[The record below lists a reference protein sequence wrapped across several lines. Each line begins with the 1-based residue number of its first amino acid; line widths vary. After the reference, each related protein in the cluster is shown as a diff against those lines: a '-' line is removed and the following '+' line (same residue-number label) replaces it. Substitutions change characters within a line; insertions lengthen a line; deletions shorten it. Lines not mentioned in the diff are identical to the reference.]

1 MSRSELMARL
11 LRMARLA
18 QRCEQTGESTD
29 DVLGAQSPD
38 DAGRRRFTQGV
49 LAATTTAAAW
59 SLAPGALAKSTG
71 GTKPVFTAPADVAV
85 VGAGIA
91 GLACAT
97 ELARLGI
104 SAQVFEAGDR
114 VGGRIASLRGVF
126 PGQVVERGAEFIGS
140 SHNVML
146 GYARQLGLELEDL
159 GAAPGAAFHYFGGRR
174 YTEAQVLEEFRGFT
188 ASIKGDLERI
198 SHPNADQFT
207 PADAEFDFLTVDE
220 LLELRDAGGLLRQL
234 VSSAVQAEFGAGTG
248 QVSAISLLRFLHADQ
263 RGKQSALD
271 GNGGRFLRVVDGND
285 RIPAGLAAQLPRPV
299 ALGHHL
305 VAVRQL
311 ASGRYRLVFEVDGR
325 SQFSEHDAVVLAL
338 PFTVLRHVELHASLQ
353 LPEWKRMAIST
364 ADMGSQNRLLV
375 GFQGPYWYE
384 RHGLSGTG
392 FSDRAAMPATWE
404 SNPGRSGAGH
414 AVLAA
419 SLGPYAAGPGAAQ
432 VQAQTFV
439 DALEAVAPGARSA
452 AARDRRGNLL
462 AHVEDWA
469 GNPLSLGAQVYNRPG
484 YFTTNAHH
492 EAKPV
497 GKLLFAGDHT
507 SSFYEWQGFMEGAA
521 LSGLRAA
528 AEVLSLSR
536 A

>member
-11 LRMARLA
+11 LRMARVA
-18 QRCEQTGESTD
+18 KRCEQTGESVA
-29 DVLGAQSPD
+29 DVLGAQSLE

-71 GTKPVFTAPADVAV
+71 GGSPVFSAPASVAV

-91 GLACAT
+91 GLACAN

-104 SAQVFEAGDR
+104 DAQVFEASDR
-114 VGGRIASLRGVF
+114 VGGRVASLRGVF
-126 PGQVVERGAEFIGS
+126 PGQVVERGAEFISS

-146 GYARQLGLELEDL
+146 GYARQLGLQLEDL
-159 GAAPGAAFHYFGGRR
+159 GASPGTAFHYFGGRR
-174 YTEAQVLEEFRGFT
+174 YTEAQVMEEFRDFT
-188 ASIKGDLERI
+188 AAVRGDLGRI

-207 PADAEFDFLTVDE
+207 PVDAEFDFLSIEE
-220 LLELRDAGGLLRQL
+220 LLDLRGAGDLLRQV
-234 VSSAVQAEFGAGTG
+234 VSSAVQAEFGAGIG

-271 GNGGRFLRVVDGND
+271 ENHHRFLRVVDGND
-285 RIPAGLAAQLPRPV
+285 QITTGLAAQLPRPV
-299 ALGHHL
+299 AMDHHL
-305 VAVRQL
+305 VSVRQL
-311 ASGRYRLVFEVDGR
+311 AGGRYRLVFEVGGR
-325 SQFSEHDAVVLAL
+325 SQYSEHDAVVLAL
-338 PFTVLRHVELHASLQ
+338 PFTVLRHVQLHPSLQ
-353 LPEWKRMAIST
+353 LPEWKRLAIST

-404 SNPGRSGAGH
+404 SNPGRSGANH

-419 SLGPYAAGPGAAQ
+419 SLGPYAAGPGATQA
-432 VQAQTFV
+432 QAQTFV
-439 DALEAVAPGARSA
+439 DALEAVAPGAKGA
-452 AARDRRGNLL
+452 ASRNSRGELL
-462 AHVEDWA
+462 AHVEDWT
-469 GNPLSLGAQVYNRPG
+469 GHPLSLGAQVYNRPG

-528 AEVLSLSR
+528 AEVLALSR

>member
-1 MSRSELMARL
+1 MGRSELMARL
-11 LRMARLA
+11 IRMARLA
-18 QRCEQTGESTD
+18 QRTERTGESSA
-29 DVLGAQSPD
+29 DVLGAQAPD

-59 SLAPGALAKSTG
+59 SFSAGALAKAS
-71 GTKPVFTAPADVAV
+71 GTTWPVRTAPADVAV

-91 GLACAT
+91 GLACAS

-104 SAQVFEAGDR
+104 GAQVFEASDR

-159 GAAPGAAFHYFGGRR
+159 GAAPGTAFHYFGGRR

-188 ASIKGDLERI
+188 ATIRGDLARI

-207 PADAEFDFLTVDE
+207 PADAEFDFLSIDD
-220 LLELRDAGGLLRQL
+220 LLDLRGAGGLLRQM
-234 VSSAVQAEFGAGTG
+234 VSSAVQAEFGTSPD
-248 QVSAISLLRFLHADQ
+248 QVSAISLLRFMHADQ

-271 GNGGRFLRVVDGND
+271 GSSHRFLRVVDGND
-285 RIPAGLAAQLPRPV
+285 SIPSGLAAQLPRPV
-299 ALGHHL
+299 AFDHHL
-305 VAVRQL
+305 VSVRQL
-311 ASGRYRLVFEVDGR
+311 ASGRYRLVFEVGGR
-325 SQFSEHDAVVLAL
+325 LLASEHSAVVLAL

-353 LPEWKRMAIST
+353 LPEWKRLAIST
-364 ADMGSQNRLLV
+364 ADMGGQNRLLV

-404 SNPGRSGAGH
+404 SNPGRSGAGN

-419 SLGPYAAGPGAAQ
+419 SLAPYAAGPGAAQ

-439 DALEAVAPGARSA
+439 DALEAVAPGAA
-452 AARDRRGNLL
+452 AAVARDRNGNLL

-469 GNPLSLGAQVYNRPG
+469 GNPLSLGAQVFNRPG

-528 AEVLSLSR
+528 AEVQALSR

>member
-1 MSRSELMARL
+1 MGRSDLMARL

-18 QRCEQTGESTD
+18 QRCERTGESTA
-29 DVLGAQSPD
+29 DVLGAQTPD

-49 LAATTTAAAW
+49 LAATTSAAAW

-71 GTKPVFTAPADVAV
+71 GTKPVFSAPADVAV
-85 VGAGIA
+85 IGAGIA
-91 GLACAT
+91 GLACAS

-104 SAQVFEAGDR
+104 GAQVFEASDR
-114 VGGRIASLRGVF
+114 VGGRVASLRGVF

-159 GAAPGAAFHYFGGRR
+159 GAAPGLPYHYFGGRR
-174 YTEAQVLEEFRGFT
+174 YTEAQVVDEFRGFT
-188 ASIKGDLERI
+188 AAIGGDLERI
-198 SHPNADQFT
+198 SHPSADQFT
-207 PADAEFDFLTVDE
+207 PSDAEFDFLSIDE
-220 LLELRDAGGLLRQL
+220 LLDLRGVSGLLRQ
-234 VSSAVQAEFGAGTG
+234 VVASAVQAEFGAGLG
-248 QVSAISLLRFLHADQ
+248 QVSAISLLRFLHSDQ

-271 GNGGRFLRVVDGND
+271 GASHRFLRVVDGND
-285 RIPAGLAAQLPRPV
+285 RIATGLADALPRPV

-305 VAVRQL
+305 VSVRQL
-311 ASGRYRLVFEVDGR
+311 SNGRYRVVFEVGGR

-353 LPEWKRMAIST
+353 LPEWKRMAINT
-364 ADMGSQNRLLV
+364 ADMGDQGRLLV
-375 GFQGPYWYE
+375 GFQGPFWYE

-404 SNPGRSGAGH
+404 ANPGRSGAGH

-419 SLGPYAAGPGAAQ
+419 SLGPYAAGPGAT
-432 VQAQTFV
+432 QAQARSFV
-439 DALEAVAPGARSA
+439 DALEAVAPGARA
-452 AARDRRGNLL
+452 AAALDARGNLL
-462 AHVEDWA
+462 AHAEDWA

-484 YFTTNAHH
+484 YFTTNGHR

-528 AEVLSLSR
+528 AEVLSLAR